1 MADKIVMQRTGDY
14 SRALAFE
21 GGNVYRHHH
30 QDMAPMLEQIRELQT
45 HQTKETNPSE
55 RTYIGSVPVVL
66 LVDWLNKRGYTK
78 DQYARN
84 ENGIATA
91 FKKYFLSREFS
102 KLHTQHTTT
111 RRESNRIVV
120 PTYIGKKHDNELRRV
135 KGSGSGLD

>member
-1 MADKIVMQRTGDY
+1 MQRAGDY

-30 QDMAPMLEQIRELQT
+30 QDMAPVMKRVEQIRELQA
-45 HQTKETNPSE
+45 HHTKETNPSE

-66 LVDWLNKRGYTK
+66 LVDWLNKRGYTRE
-78 DQYARN
+78 QYARN

-91 FKKYFLSREFS
+91 FKKYFLSREYS
-102 KLHTQHTTT
+102 KLHSQHTTT

-120 PTYIGKKHDNELRRV
+120 PNYIGRKHDNELRRTT
-135 KGSGSGLD
+135 SGDS